1 MSFAPPVPAVSIC
14 RRLAAACVLVVAA
27 SAGVAHAQLS
37 AKTLIGDSVSNPE
50 DPRYADVAEAIRRFE
65 NRDVLSAEKFLEDVK
80 EKNKKLPPVGVMMA
94 KMYAATGNSA
104 SVRPA
109 LEKSIDTE
117 AEDPEP
123 YLLLAETNLRAGQ
136 TIEADALF
144 DKSVE
149 LAEKYDANPKRK
161 RQLQIRAYSGRAA
174 VAQRRKNWQA
184 AEADIRVWLNLAPD
198 DAAGLQSLGQVL
210 CMLDRVDDGRKA
222 FVNAKKQN
230 DKLPSPYVLT
240 ATMLERRGLLS
251 DAITEFTKAYREAP
265 ADETTLVTF
274 AQSLIR
280 AGELNKANKV
290 LKAARDAA
298 PDSFTVWLLSGVAE
312 RMSKNPKAA
321 EGHLLRALSI
331 QPGSR
336 EAYDQIAQL
345 LASQEDEDSR
355 SRALQYAATCSK
367 VFPKSADVKVTLAW
381 ALYQNGRSREA
392 TNALRTAVQ
401 TGGGALSADA
411 RLMVAKLLI
420 ASNQQDNARRLLS
433 SAIANESGIFVQR
446 AEAEELLK
454 SLN

>member
-1 MSFAPPVPAVSIC
+1 MPLVPSVSSSHAGWRWIAC
-14 RRLAAACVLVVAA
+14 LLAMTAT
-27 SAGVAHAQLS
+27 AGVAQAQLT
-37 AKTLIGDSVSNPE
+37 AKSLIGDSVSNPE

-117 AEDPEP
+117 SEDPEP
-123 YLLLAETNLRAGQ
+123 YLLLAETNLRANQ

-144 DKSVE
+144 DKAVS
-149 LAEKYDANPKRK
+149 LAEKYNANPKRK

-174 VAQRRKNWQA
+174 VAQRRKNWKA
-184 AEADIRVWLNLAPD
+184 AEADIRVWLEQAPD

-210 CMLDRVDDGRKA
+210 CMLDQVDEGRKA
-222 FVNAKKQN
+222 FVKATEIN
-230 DKLPSPYVLT
+230 DKLPNAFVLT
-240 ATMLERRGLLS
+240 ATMLERRGLLT
-251 DAITEFTKAYREAP
+251 DAINEFTKAYREDP
-265 ADETTLVTF
+265 KNETTLVTF
-274 AQSLIR
+274 AQSLVR
-280 AGELNKANKV
+280 AGELEKANKV

-298 PDSFTVWLLSGVAE
+298 PGSFTVWLLSGVAE
-312 RMSKNPKAA
+312 RMSGRPEAA
-321 EGHLLRALSI
+321 ERNLLQALSI

-345 LASQEDEDSR
+345 LANQEDEGDR
-355 SRALQYAATCSK
+355 KRALQYALTCSK
-367 VFPKSADVKVTLAW
+367 VFPNSADVKVTLAW
-381 ALYQNGRSREA
+381 ALYQNGRNREA
-392 TNALRTAVQ
+392 TNALRNALQ

-411 RLMVAKLLI
+411 RLLVAKLLL
-420 ASNQQDNARRLLS
+420 AVNQTDNARRLLS
-433 SAIANESGIFVQR
+433 SAIANETGIFVQR